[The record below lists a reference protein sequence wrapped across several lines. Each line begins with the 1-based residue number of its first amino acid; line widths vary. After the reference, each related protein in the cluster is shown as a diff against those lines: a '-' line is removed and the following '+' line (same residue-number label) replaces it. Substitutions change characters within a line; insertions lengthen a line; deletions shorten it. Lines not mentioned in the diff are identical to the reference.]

1 MGVTIAS
8 SSLPLQQVRPAGA
21 ATGFNKALI
30 LYIINQY
37 PSSCNAKKK
46 ERTVVIWII
55 CYFAGAGVCKNRPE
69 ATKQASDSTCEG
81 AGGGRGGRAKTNLFW
96 PGGRKGWMPR
106 AGAPKGERET
116 LRGLFTHF
124 FFFFFF
130 FYTRRCRT
138 VEVQLFVTPLHSR
151 LSPANT
157 SVQRCY
163 ESLEMNQIEWV
174 NRQRRVYCSSAL
186 RCKLTW
192 FPFSHD
198 RTCRKPRLLRSEHK
212 RAPC

>member
-130 FYTRRCRT
+130 FYTDTWNRG
-138 VEVQLFVTPLHSR
+138 VWAHVTISDCDECDDNL
-151 LSPANT
+151 
-157 SVQRCY
+157 
-163 ESLEMNQIEWV
+163 
-174 NRQRRVYCSSAL
+174 
-186 RCKLTW
+186 
-192 FPFSHD
+192 PFS
-198 RTCRKPRLLRSEHK
+198 LLSWIFFPERHILS
-212 RAPC
+212 